1 MTDKSDGYANLV
13 RQTLEYVSAE
23 MGYVRDFAGDHLVK
37 AESPIEELLFSAL
50 VTLVRFCDCEY
61 HHVAVPSQTW
71 PLGTLMA
78 RPDLLTLIVEPQA
91 QLEGWRVDFL
101 VHAWETGR
109 ISGKEQWR
117 RLIVECDGHAFH
129 ERTKEQAARDRSR
142 DREFQLRG
150 YTVLRFTGSEIHND
164 PLGCA
169 RQISDWG
176 SLGW

>member
-1 MTDKSDGYANLV
+1 MTDKSDGFANLV
-13 RQTLEYVSAE
+13 RQTLEHVARE
-23 MGYVRDFAGDHLVK
+23 MEQVRDFPGDYLVR
-37 AESPIEELLFSAL
+37 AESPIEDLLFSAL
-50 VTLVRFCDCEY
+50 VALTRFCDSEY
-61 HHVAVPSQTW
+61 HHVVVPSRIW
-71 PLGTLMA
+71 PLA
-78 RPDLLTLIVEPQA
+78 RLLDQPDLLTLIVEPQA